1 MEAAAAARRAVIA
14 KERADEEARL
24 EALIAERVAEI
35 QRLEEVVYR
44 ALLRSTHALVIY
56 RVAPRRGRLQQQSAR
71 QSMTHG
77 TNGFSHRLRKPRR

>member
-1 MEAAAAARRAVIA
+1 MEAAAAARRAAIA

-44 ALLRSTHALVIY
+44 APAAHTSRLLTALLL
-56 RVAPRRGRLQQQSAR
+56 VAADCSSRAQGKA
-71 QSMTHG
+71 
-77 TNGFSHRLRKPRR
+77 